1 MQYSLRQLNKIANL
15 KQLKISEIINKLNLI
30 GLEVDDIIDE
40 KLGANQYIKNTSLV
54 IDIPSNRED
63 LLNENFLLDELAT
76 IFNFQLFNFWNNI
89 KSNYHFLLNKQYKKH
104 TTVLTKKI
112 ETSFT
117 KFVTFVIQLEH
128 FENIT
133 TPSWILI
140 KLRNGGIPESES
152 FVDNLLNLIIVEWGQ
167 TINVIE
173 GQPSTFNLKRLNE
186 DKNISSNINNPE
198 ILEKG
203 TIILEDENGN
213 IVNILGLVNIKEK
226 KNNSNLYL
234 ECSFYDIHNNPLN
247 LKTINTNLSYRYLR
261 RTFLTNL
268 KTAFQRLLTLLEI
281 YTESRIIEVNSIV
294 NSDFP
299 ILKEDKI
306 ITLTKK
312 SAKKVLNI
320 NRYDINIFN
329 QAGFK
334 LVGQTNN
341 ILYFLVP
348 TCRNDINRE
357 IDLIEEYSRFI
368 GYKNFH
374 KIAPNKQIQYTKNN
388 KKSLAVI
395 KQFFLNYGF
404 NEIMTNSI
412 YEYSKIE
419 KESIKI
425 TNPLNKELAILRTSL
440 LPNLVKTFESNLRSN
455 IKNQKFF
462 ESGRIFKRF
471 NNKLIEQ
478 DRFGGIFILDFQ
490 KQTKENVNE
499 YFQAK
504 GFIESLLLNFGYK
517 NLNFVKITNN
527 FNYYHPERSGLIE
540 VNGVIL
546 GTFGELSPQ
555 YEKLIVN
562 KQKVYLFEF
571 NLNSFKSWRINSN
584 IISYKNYSKYPA
596 IVRDLSV
603 KIDKNTN
610 FTKLKEIASQNIKNL
625 KNIQILDIYF
635 DASQQTLVNLTLR
648 LEFQSEIETLRT
660 EVIEFEVTKIIENL
674 KSNFEIEI

>member
-40 KLGANQYIKNTSLV
+40 KLVANQYIKNTSLV

-112 ETSFT
+112 ETTFT

>member
-40 KLGANQYIKNTSLV
+40 KLVANQYIKNTSLV

>member
-40 KLGANQYIKNTSLV
+40 KLVANQYIKNTSLV

-584 IISYKNYSKYPA
+584 IISYKNYSRYPA

>member
-15 KQLKISEIINKLNLI
+15 KQLKISEIIDKLNLI
-30 GLEVDDIIDE
+30 GLEVDDTIDE
-40 KLGANQYIKNTSLV
+40 KLAVNQYIKNISLI

-63 LLNENFLLDELAT
+63 LLNENFLLNELAT

-89 KSNYHFLLNKQYKKH
+89 KSNYHFLLNKQYVKY
-104 TTVLTKKI
+104 TNVLTKTIK
-112 ETSFT
+112 TSFT
-117 KFVTFVIQLEH
+117 KFITFVIKLEN
-128 FENIT
+128 FEKIT
-133 TPSWILI
+133 TPAWIVT
-140 KLRNGGIPESES
+140 KLKNAGIEDSRTFIE
-152 FVDNLLNLIIVEWGQ
+152 NLLNLIIVEWGQ

-173 GQPSTFNLKRLNE
+173 GEPLSFKLKRLSE
-186 DKNISSNINNPE
+186 GKTISLHGTNSQ

-203 TIILEDENGN
+203 TIVLEDENEN
-213 IVNILGLVNIKEK
+213 IVNIIGLVNLKENK
-226 KNNSNLYL
+226 TNSSLYL
-234 ECSFYDIHNNPLN
+234 ECSFYDIHSNPIN

-261 RTFLTNL
+261 RTFLTSL
-268 KTAFQRLLTLLEI
+268 KVSFQRLLTLLEI
-281 YTESRIIEVNSIV
+281 YTESQIVEVNVNI
-294 NSDFP
+294 NSDD
-299 ILKEDKI
+299 ITLKEKKI
-306 ITLTKK
+306 LSLTKK
-312 SAKKVLNI
+312 SAKKILNI
-320 NRYDINIFN
+320 NQYDINIFN

-341 ILYFLVP
+341 TLYFSVP

-374 KIAPNKQIQYTKNN
+374 KIAPVKQIQYTKNN
-388 KKSLAVI
+388 KKSLELI
-395 KQFFLNYGF
+395 KQFLLNYGF

-412 YEYSKIE
+412 YEQAKIE

-425 TNPLNKELAILRTSL
+425 TNPLNNELAILRTSL

-462 ESGRIFKRF
+462 ESGRIFKQF

-478 DRFGGIFILDFQ
+478 DRFGGIFVFDFQ
-490 KQTKENVNE
+490 KQNKENTNE

-504 GFIESLLLNFGYK
+504 GFIESLLLNFDYK
-517 NLNFVKITNN
+517 NLNFIKITND
-527 FNYYHPERSGLIE
+527 FNYYHPERAGLIE

-546 GTFGELSPQ
+546 GTFGELSP
-555 YEKLIVN
+555 YFEKLMVN

-571 NLNSFKSWRINSN
+571 NLNNFKSWRTNSN
-584 IISYKNYSKYPA
+584 IISYSNYSKYPT
-596 IVRDLSV
+596 IVKDLSI
-603 KIDKNTN
+603 KINKNIN
-610 FTKLKEIASQNIKNL
+610 FTELKEIASHTINHL

-635 DASQQTLVNLTLR
+635 DVNQQMLVNITLR

-660 EVIEFEVTKIIENL
+660 ETIEIEVAKIITNL

>member
-40 KLGANQYIKNTSLV
+40 KLVANQYIKNTSLV

-89 KSNYHFLLNKQYKKH
+89 KFNYHFLLNKQYKKH

>member
-40 KLGANQYIKNTSLV
+40 KLVANQYIKNTSLV

-440 LPNLVKTFESNLRSN
+440 LPNLVKTFETNLRSN

-596 IVRDLSV
+596 IVRDLSI

>member
-1 MQYSLRQLNKIANL
+1 M
-15 KQLKISEIINKLNLI
+15 
-30 GLEVDDIIDE
+30 
-40 KLGANQYIKNTSLV
+40 
-54 IDIPSNRED
+54 
-63 LLNENFLLDELAT
+63 
-76 IFNFQLFNFWNNI
+76 
-89 KSNYHFLLNKQYKKH
+89 
-104 TTVLTKKI
+104 
-112 ETSFT
+112 
-117 KFVTFVIQLEH
+117 
-128 FENIT
+128 
-133 TPSWILI
+133 
-140 KLRNGGIPESES
+140 
-152 FVDNLLNLIIVEWGQ
+152 
-167 TINVIE
+167 
-173 GQPSTFNLKRLNE
+173 
-186 DKNISSNINNPE
+186 
-198 ILEKG
+198 
-203 TIILEDENGN
+203 
-213 IVNILGLVNIKEK
+213 
-226 KNNSNLYL
+226 
-234 ECSFYDIHNNPLN
+234 
-247 LKTINTNLSYRYLR
+247 
-261 RTFLTNL
+261 
-268 KTAFQRLLTLLEI
+268 
-281 YTESRIIEVNSIV
+281 
-294 NSDFP
+294 
-299 ILKEDKI
+299 
-306 ITLTKK
+306 
-312 SAKKVLNI
+312 
-320 NRYDINIFN
+320 
-329 QAGFK
+329 
-334 LVGQTNN
+334 
-341 ILYFLVP
+341 
-348 TCRNDINRE
+348 
-357 IDLIEEYSRFI
+357 
-368 GYKNFH
+368 H
-374 KIAPNKQIQYTKNN
+374 KIAPNKQIQYTKND

>member
-40 KLGANQYIKNTSLV
+40 KLVANQYIKNTSLV

-89 KSNYHFLLNKQYKKH
+89 KFNYHFLLNKQYKKH

-186 DKNISSNINNPE
+186 DKNIFSNINNPE

-334 LVGQTNN
+334 LVSQTNN